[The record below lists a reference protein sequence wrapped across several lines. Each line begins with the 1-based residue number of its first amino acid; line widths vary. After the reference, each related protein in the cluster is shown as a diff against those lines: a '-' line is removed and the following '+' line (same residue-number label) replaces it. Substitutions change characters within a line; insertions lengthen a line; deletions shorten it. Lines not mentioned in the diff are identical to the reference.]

1 MKEIFTA
8 INEEMHV
15 FEQQYLDIVN
25 QNELISSY
33 VNKDNGAK
41 LVRPA
46 IVFLTAGLCGTITL
60 QTQKLALAVELM
72 HHSSLIHDDVID
84 NGQKRRNCNTI
95 NALHGN
101 QLAVLI
107 GDYFLSQ
114 TMKQI
119 VATDNIN
126 ILTDITQVAE
136 TMVLGELLQIQLN
149 RAQSLSLEQ
158 YFETIRKKT
167 AVLLATCFKLGA
179 YSAGISQQQIQQWY
193 DMGIS
198 FGLAFQMADDIS
210 DFSQKTSN
218 KDANK
223 DIKEHKITL
232 PLIAALTNMDTMQQQ
247 RLLNLYFHHKGTEE
261 EIQQIINQTIEN
273 GGIEKA
279 IHIMNQK
286 AQVFDDFLQKIPQNA
301 YSEALR
307 QMLNKIISV
316 K

>member
-1 MKEIFTA
+1 MEDIFIAIKKEMDI
-8 INEEMHV
+8 

-25 QNELISSY
+25 QNELIASY
-33 VNKDNGAK
+33 VSKDNGAK
-41 LVRPA
+41 LIRPA
-46 IVFLTAGLCGTITL
+46 VVFLTAGLCGAITP

-119 VATDNIN
+119 VSTGNID
-126 ILTDITQVAE
+126 ILTDITYVAE

-149 RAQSLSLEQ
+149 KARSLSIEQ

-179 YSAGISQQQIQQWY
+179 YSTKIPQQQIQKWY

-210 DFSQKTSN
+210 DYYLKTNN

-232 PLIAALTNMDTMQQQ
+232 PLIAALTNMSTMQQQ
-247 RLLNLYFHHKGTEE
+247 RLLNLYFYHNGTEE
-261 EIQQIINQTIEN
+261 EIGKIIHLVIKN

-279 IHIMNQK
+279 LHIMNQK
-286 AQVFDDFLQKIPQNA
+286 AQLFDDFLQDFPQNV
-301 YSEALR
+301 YREALW